1 MCNVLNELTEAALKL
16 HKGNAEKAKQEVTY
30 FLNNVKS
37 RLSENEREYFH
48 EKSGM
53 FISDSY
59 SVDEADAAAL
69 DMIWRN
75 RPPRD
80 TASYRKERKGTEALE
95 YITGKGIALI
105 GVYASGATI
114 TKGEAWAAAFTSDMN
129 IINALRAGTDSR
141 TREKIT
147 RFYFIPR
154 VAGLLCLDIDRKNG
168 KDGIKEFYTWA
179 EKQGKPRHLL
189 PGYLHNIPDSFP
201 CYARTPSNGFHLY
214 FKYNGDKPQK
224 RQLSQ
229 ETPAVEIKFRAP
241 GLTSPGS
248 YKDSKPYILFGELE
262 NAPPL
267 PAFIIK
273 VIEPPKRK
281 APAYVPHTDNK
292 KQYGKPSWGKIKEW
306 TQKDGSGS
314 GRNDMAFNLARHA
327 RNHGYTEA
335 ETITA
340 LKNEPSL
347 EGLPEKEVMTA
358 AASAYKIRRLEE
370 AYA

>member
-1 MCNVLNELTEAALKL
+1 MCNVLIELTEAAFKL
-16 HKGNAEKAKQEVTY
+16 HNGNAEKAEQEVTD
-30 FLNNVKS
+30 FLNYVKS
-37 RLSENEREYFH
+37 RLSEAEREVFY

-53 FISDSY
+53 FINDGY

-69 DMIWRN
+69 NMIWRN
-75 RPPRD
+75 RPPQD
-80 TASYRKERKGTEALE
+80 TAPDNKTRQGTEALE
-95 YITGKGIALI
+95 YITGKGIVLI

-114 TKGEAWAAAFTSDMN
+114 AKGEAWAATFTADMK
-129 IINALRAGTDSR
+129 IINALRNGTESR
-141 TREKIT
+141 TREKIM
-147 RFYFIPR
+147 RFYFIPQS
-154 VAGLLCLDIDRKNG
+154 AGLLCIDIDCKNG
-168 KDGIKEFYTWA
+168 KDGIKEFYSWA

-189 PGYLHNIPDSFP
+189 SSYLQNIPDSFP
-201 CYARTPSNGFHLY
+201 CYVQTPSGGFHLY
-214 FKYNGDKPQK
+214 FSYNGKKPQ
-224 RQLSQ
+224 RRILSQ
-229 ETPAVEIKFRAP
+229 ETPAVEIKYGAP

-248 YKDSKPYILFGELE
+248 YKDNKPYILHGEIE

-267 PAFIIK
+267 PAFIITA
-273 VIEPPKRK
+273 IESSKQK
-281 APAYVPHTDNK
+281 APAYVSHTDNK

-347 EGLPEKEVMTA
+347 EGLPDKEVMTA
-358 AASAYKIRRLEE
+358 AASAYSKRG
-370 AYA
+370 AA